1 MTGAAVLLGNV
12 DYRRHM
18 TTEGDQFQKGLQAA
32 GWIVAGKGFDDLVDV
47 PTILERYRPDR
58 IVVHDPRDWDPG
70 SPIAFRK
77 DLGFTRVAAIAN
89 ARAYRA
95 VVVKDAASSILY
107 QKGFYRLIQADAAI
121 VYYSPRSIRRNAE
134 WLKDVPLIRTY
145 HSVDADDLALVGL
158 NADRRAVVVSGALSM
173 AYPLRQRV
181 VRDARVL
188 GVDVLWHPGY
198 GNRGA
203 RTPVYC
209 RQLAGYKVAI
219 ATASMYGFALR
230 KIIEAVAVGCT
241 VITDLPAYDV
251 LPAIDGAL
259 VRVAPTI
266 NPPELAAVIAQAV
279 AEWDPLEREEWAR
292 AARGFYDYRAL
303 GVRLDAALAT
313 MADFQRE
320 GWPAA
325 WAEPCT

>member
-1 MTGAAVLLGNV
+1 MSGAAVLLGNV

-18 TTEGDQFQKGLQAA
+18 TTEGDQFQTGLQAA

-58 IVVHDPRDWDPG
+58 VVVHDPRDWDPG

-77 DLGFTRVAAIAN
+77 DVGFARVAALAN
-89 ARAYRA
+89 RAGCCRA
-95 VVVKDAASSILY
+95 VVVKDAASSLLY

-121 VYYSPRSIRRNAE
+121 VYYHPRSIRRNAE
-134 WLKDVPLIRTY
+134 WLADVPLIRTY
-145 HSVDADDLALVGL
+145 HSVDADDLGLVGL
-158 NADRRAVVVSGALSM
+158 SADRRAVVVSGALSM

-181 VRDARVL
+181 VRDARIL
-188 GVDVLWHPGY
+188 GVEILWHPGY

-203 RTPVYC
+203 RTPIYC

-241 VITDLPAYDV
+241 VITDLPAYDE

-259 VRVAPTI
+259 VRVPPTI
-266 NPPELAAVIAQAV
+266 NPAELAAVIARAV
-279 AEWDPLEREEWAR
+279 SEWNLTEREGWAR
-292 AARGFYDYRAL
+292 AARTFYDYRAL
-303 GVRLDAALAT
+303 GVRLDGALAAFANGHT
-313 MADFQRE
+313 
-320 GWPAA
+320 
-325 WAEPCT
+325 AECPCT